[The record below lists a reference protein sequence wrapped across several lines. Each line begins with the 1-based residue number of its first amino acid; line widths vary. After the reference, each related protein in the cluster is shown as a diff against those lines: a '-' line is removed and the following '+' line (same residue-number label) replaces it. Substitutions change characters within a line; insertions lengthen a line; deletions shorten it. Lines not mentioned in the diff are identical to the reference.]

1 MLYFFVLLLIGVIA
15 FVLLLSAMLALGI
28 GVGWL
33 LTLFLPFTLFE
44 GSVLGLIAVTV
55 SGMVGFSLL
64 RRLSKGPDNWEDF
77 LDDDFDL
84 DDPPVNVIPP
94 SRIIEDDDDPT
105 WRNWFQYLF
114 ANDIYGE
121 LMEFGDHIARM
132 NDSQKQELSIRLSD
146 VIVTILSAK
155 PVSTKRLRITREQVK
170 KKMTKMG
177 MRPYD
182 DDILDLAL
190 DAVDENLDVFQ
201 SQILNVIRTRSW
213 DRPSDIPYATNKS
226 YYD

>member
-1 MLYFFVLLLIGVIA
+1 MLYSIMLLLIGVIA
-15 FVLLLSAMLALGI
+15 FVLLLSATLALGI

-55 SGMVGFSLL
+55 SGMIGFSLL
-64 RRLSKGPDNWEDF
+64 KRLSKGPDDF
-77 LDDDFDL
+77 SDLLDDDFDL
-84 DDPPVNVIPP
+84 DDPPFDIIPP
-94 SRIIEDDDDPT
+94 SRFIEDDGVPT

-121 LMEFGDHIARM
+121 MTVFGDHIAPI

-146 VIVTILSAK
+146 VIVAILSAK
-155 PVSTKRLRITREQVK
+155 PASTKRLRITREQVK

-190 DAVDENLDVFQ
+190 AAIDENLIIFQ
-201 SQILNVIRTRSW
+201 SQIVNIIRTRSW
-213 DRPSDIPYATNKS
+213 DRPSDIPFIS
-226 YYD
+226 